1 MNVMETMQSSLT
13 KLIQGQDLS
22 REEARRVMQ
31 SIMEGQAT
39 HSQIGALL
47 TALRMKGRRSK
58 RSPASPRRCVV
69 RAGASLP
76 SETSCWIHAAPE
88 DPDS

>member
-22 REEARRVMQ
+22 REEARGVMQ

-39 HSQIGALL
+39 HSQIGAR
-47 TALRMKGRRSK
+47 LR
-58 RSPASPRRCVV
+58 P
-69 RAGASLP
+69 
-76 SETSCWIHAAPE
+76 
-88 DPDS
+88 